1 MLRYFAYGANID
13 PDRMAARV
21 PEAVVVGPGYVER
34 FGVEFTIRD
43 REWGG
48 GVLNARED
56 PDATLWGLLYEGPD
70 EAFAV
75 LDTFQGDAALLEKA
89 HVSVVTDA
97 GPIEAITYRVIKI
110 ANYVRPSDRY
120 LAHLTRSMKA
130 QGLPP
135 EAVQAVLAADRDGGE
150 TQGPS
155 IVS

>member
-13 PDRMAARV
+13 PERMTSRV
-21 PEAVVVGPGYVER
+21 PEAVVVGPGHVER

-56 PDATLWGLLYEGPD
+56 PDSVLWGLLYEGPE

-75 LDTFQGDAALLEKA
+75 LDTFVGDAALMEKA
-89 HVSVVTDA
+89 EVTVITDA
-97 GPIEAITYRVIKI
+97 GPVPAITYRVIPI

-120 LAHLTRSMKA
+120 LTHISRAMAA

-135 EAVQAVLAADRDGGE
+135 EALEAVLAADRDAGE

>member
-13 PDRMAARV
+13 PERMAARV

-34 FGVEFTIRD
+34 FGIEFTIRD

-56 PDATLWGLLYEGPD
+56 PDGTLWGLLYEGPD

-89 HVSVVTDA
+89 HVTVVTDA
-97 GPIEAITYRVIKI
+97 GPVDAFTYRVIKI
-110 ANYVRPSDRY
+110 ENYVRPSDRY
-120 LAHLTRSMKA
+120 LAHLTRAMKA

-135 EAVQAVLAADRDGGE
+135 QAVQAVLDADRDGGQ

>member
-13 PDRMAARV
+13 PARMAARV
-21 PEAVVVGPGYVER
+21 PEAVVVGPGRVE
-34 FGVEFTIRD
+34 GYGLEFTIRD

-56 PDATLWGLLYEGPD
+56 PGATLWGLLYEGPD

-75 LDTFQGDAALLEKA
+75 LDTFQGDSALLEKA
-89 HVSVVTDA
+89 SVTVITDQ
-97 GPIEAITYRVIKI
+97 GPVQAITYHVIQI
-110 ANYVRPSDRY
+110 ANYVRASDRY
-120 LAHLTRSMKA
+120 LSHLTRAMRA

-135 EAVQAVLAADRDGGE
+135 EAVQAVLDADRDAGE
-150 TQGPS
+150 SQGPS

>member
-1 MLRYFAYGANID
+1 MLRYFAYGANVD
-13 PDRMAARV
+13 PERMTSRV
-21 PEAVVVGPGYVER
+21 PEASLVGPGYVEG

-43 REWGG
+43 RGWGG
-48 GVLNARED
+48 GVLNAREE
-56 PDATLWGLLYEGPD
+56 AGARLWGVLYEGPE

-75 LDTFQGDAALLEKA
+75 LDTFQGDAAMLVKA
-89 HVSVVTDA
+89 DVTVVTDD
-97 GPIEAITYRVIKI
+97 GPVEAVTYRVVDI

-120 LAHLTRSMKA
+120 LTHMTRAMRA

-135 EAVQAVLAADRDGGE
+135 EAVDAVLAADRDG

>member
-13 PDRMAARV
+13 PERMAARV
-21 PEAVVVGPGYVER
+21 PEAVVVGPGRVER

-56 PDATLWGLLYEGPD
+56 PDGTLWGLLYEGPE

-75 LDTFQGDAALLEKA
+75 LDTFQGDASLLEKA
-89 HVSVVTDA
+89 EVTVLTDA
-97 GPIEAITYRVIKI
+97 GPVEAITYRVVAL

-120 LAHLTRSMKA
+120 HSHLTRAMRA

-135 EAVQAVLAADRDGGE
+135 EAVQAVLDADREGGQ
-150 TQGPS
+150 TQGPR

>member
-13 PDRMAARV
+13 PERMAARV
-21 PEAVVVGPGYVER
+21 PEAVVVGPGYVDR

-48 GVLNARED
+48 GALNAREQ
-56 PDATLWGLLYEGPD
+56 AGSRVWGLLYEGPS

-75 LDTFQGDAALLEKA
+75 LDTFQGDVALMEKA
-89 HVSVVTDA
+89 EVTVVTDA
-97 GPIEAITYRVIKI
+97 GPVEAITYRVIPI

-120 LAHLTRSMKA
+120 LTHVSRAMKA

-135 EAVQAVLAADRDGGE
+135 EAVEAVLAADRDAGE
-150 TQGPS
+150 SSGPS

>member
-13 PDRMAARV
+13 PERMATRV
-21 PEAVVVGPGYVER
+21 PEAVVVGPGHVER

-56 PDATLWGLLYEGPD
+56 PDSTLWGLLYEGPE

-75 LDTFQGDAALLEKA
+75 LDTFVGDAALLEKA
-89 HVSVVTDA
+89 EVTVVTDA
-97 GPIEAITYRVIKI
+97 GPVAAFTYRVIPI
-110 ANYVRPSDRY
+110 ANHVRPSDRY
-120 LAHLTRSMKA
+120 LSHLTRAMKA

-135 EAVQAVLAADRDGGE
+135 EAVEAVLAADRDAG
-150 TQGPS
+150 QASGPS

>member
-13 PDRMAARV
+13 PARMAARV
-21 PEAVVVGPGYVER
+21 PEAVVVGPGRVE
-34 FGVEFTIRD
+34 GYGLEFTIRD

-56 PDATLWGLLYEGPD
+56 PGATLWGLLYEGPD

-75 LDTFQGDAALLEKA
+75 LDTFQGDTALLEKA
-89 HVSVVTDA
+89 SVTVITDQ
-97 GPIEAITYRVIKI
+97 GPVEAITYHVIPI
-110 ANYVRPSDRY
+110 ANYVRATDRY
-120 LAHLTRSMKA
+120 LSHLTRAMRA

-135 EAVQAVLAADRDGGE
+135 EAVQAVLDADRDAGE
-150 TQGPS
+150 SQGPS

>member
-13 PDRMAARV
+13 PMRMTARV
-21 PEAVVVGPGYVER
+21 PEAVVLGPGYVER
-34 FGVEFTIRD
+34 YGVEFTIRD

-56 PDATLWGLLYEGPD
+56 PDRRLWGLVYEGPE

-75 LDTFQGDAALLEKA
+75 LDTFQGDTALLEKA
-89 HVSVVTDA
+89 HVTVFTDA
-97 GPIEAITYRVIKI
+97 GPVEAITYRVIPI

-120 LAHLTRSMKA
+120 LAHLTRAMKA

-135 EAVQAVLAADRDGGE
+135 EAVQAVLDADRDAGE
-150 TQGPS
+150 TSGPS
-155 IVS
+155 ILS